1 MTTELGPQEFS
12 ATGNGNQRPSGLAP
26 YAPRTVRGRGLSG
39 LCMQCTGAGDDGSRC
54 ICRVRS
60 VCVLCLYS
68 PVWWVWEGFLVCGVR
83 GSGCMVRYEGG
94 RRFSC
99 LCHRMGSTGRRQ
111 RQIIGGPVVDTGL
124 YACRVLGQQPV
135 SRMDHVMF
143 SSIKTPPPPPAVGF
157 VPHGV

>member
-1 MTTELGPQEFS
+1 MMPPRADTSGLPLWSAALTGREAAGGPLGP
-12 ATGNGNQRPSGLAP
+12 RPRA
-26 YAPRTVRGRGLSG
+26 VRAGLSC
-39 LCMQCTGAGDDGSRC
+39 LLARP
-54 ICRVRS
+54 
-60 VCVLCLYS
+60 LCLVP
-68 PVWWVWEGFLVCGVR
+68 PVWWVWEGFLVCGVC

-143 SSIKTPPPPPAVGF
+143 SSIKTPPPPP
-157 VPHGV
+157 PRL